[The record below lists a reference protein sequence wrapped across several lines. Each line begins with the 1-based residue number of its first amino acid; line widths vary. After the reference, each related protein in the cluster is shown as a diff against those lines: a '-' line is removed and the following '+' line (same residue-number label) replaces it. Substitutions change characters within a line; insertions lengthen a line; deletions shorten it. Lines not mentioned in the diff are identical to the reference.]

1 MADCG
6 KKHAHLL
13 VTEDGKTPSDPWS
26 WFAGPMD
33 YDAWYDVAHRVG
45 REVFRQ
51 WSWLLSV
58 EDKLAKLDDPHP
70 AERFPRRD
78 HLVFQLG
85 SFEQALGELG
95 HVLVEPVK
103 NPEWTWEPAIRRA
116 IAAARDGTCVLET
129 IDEATAYYQRPPPQV
144 PERPADPKPS
154 RGRKTS
160 SSRRETGGWGSTLIT
175 GALALGGALWWRRRR
190 NNRGGG
196 A

>member
-6 KKHAHLL
+6 KKYAHLL

-70 AERFPRRD
+70 AEPYPRRD
-78 HLVFQLG
+78 HLVFLLEA
-85 SFEQALGELG
+85 FEQALGQLG

-116 IAAARDGTCVLET
+116 IAAARDGACVLET
-129 IDEATAYYQRPPPQV
+129 IDEAIAYYQRPAPRPA
-144 PERPADPKPS
+144 ERPKES
-154 RGRKTS
+154 TKSSGRSGS
-160 SSRRETGGWGSTLIT
+160 SSRPETGGWGSALLTS
-175 GALALGGALWWRRRR
+175 ALALGGVLWWRRRR
-190 NNRGGG
+190 NQGGET
-196 A
+196 